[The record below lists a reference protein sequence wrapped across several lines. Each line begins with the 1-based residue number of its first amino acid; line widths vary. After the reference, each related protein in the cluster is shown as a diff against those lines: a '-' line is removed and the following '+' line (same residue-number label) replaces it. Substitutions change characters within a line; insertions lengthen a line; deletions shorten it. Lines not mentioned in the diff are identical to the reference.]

1 MSIIPVSCG
10 SDISVRQLKEV
21 KAKIERFFTDRMSVR
36 GMDNPTPL
44 LRPMVRRSIICM
56 LL

>member
-36 GMDNPTPL
+36 VMDNPTPL